1 MDSQLLVA
9 GVLCVFVCLFQIVSI
24 VASRSLYRA
33 MVKQEGEGDSW
44 LGSGEGGHLTI
55 QRLRERDA
63 VLNGLATNNFSKQN
77 VLGKLNFQNKR
88 DTTEKYV
95 ILWAL
100 VMALFQ
106 IYFYGTYVVFSS
118 SLKYDKGANNDFWMN
133 SAWYK
138 LGNADT
144 RCVCVCAYNH
154 SYCIYPLHYTA
165 LCNHFMSVFFPP
177 YSSTILCLLLSV
189 LLFIDLHTYLNSSP
203 AIVPMLLFSCLI
215 NGIFNHLKRIIVG
228 YIYFSIPVFYSLYH
242 RSLTLPCLSLSSLN
256 PFRLSDM

>member
-1 MDSQLLVA
+1 VDSQLLVA

-88 DTTEKYV
+88 DTIEKYV

-100 VMALFQ
+100 VMALLQ

-118 SLKYDKGANNDFWMN
+118 TLKYDKGANIDFWMN

-144 RCVCVCAYNH
+144 RCVCVCVCVCSHLYCYN
-154 SYCIYPLHYTA
+154 PLHHAPFCY
-165 LCNHFMSVFFPP
+165 HFMPAFFP
-177 YSSTILCLLLSV
+177 SILLC
-189 LLFIDLHTYLNSSP
+189 I
-203 AIVPMLLFSCLI
+203 
-215 NGIFNHLKRIIVG
+215 
-228 YIYFSIPVFYSLYH
+228 H
-242 RSLTLPCLSLSSLN
+242 R
-256 PFRLSDM
+256 